1 MSREQRGPNEKLGTV
16 LALAGISNAG
26 LARRVNDLGAQRG
39 LTLRY
44 DKTSVARWVSKGM
57 VPQGAAPHL
66 IAAAIGAKLGRPVPL
81 HEIGLADADPAPEVG
96 LAFPRDVA
104 EAVRSATELYRLD
117 LAGRRAG
124 SGGIWQS
131 LAGSFSVS
139 AYATPASRWLIS
151 PADPSVER
159 DANAARTAVLGP
171 QGTTEGA
178 RTGAGAH
185 GAPGRAAGS
194 SDVETTTESSTTAPA
209 ASSTEPSPTPDTA
222 DGAAH
227 GTPDAGGYSR
237 VPAGPAETPGS
248 RRQSGPP
255 AAAGARPAAGA
266 QAADPPGPGTPAPGS
281 PRTASIPT
289 QPGPQN
295 TSASGTAASASARA
309 VRSDRAAKAAP
320 APSAPP
326 RRGGGG
332 ASTGTGTGTLA
343 PPVTSDISP
352 LRVGHSDVA
361 KLREAAQ
368 DARRWDSKYG
378 GGDWRSS
385 MVPECLRVDAAPL
398 LLGSYSDEVG
408 RALFGAA
415 AELTRLAGWMAFD
428 TGQQEAAQRYYIQA
442 LRLARAAA
450 DVPLGG
456 YVLAS
461 MSLQATYRGFAD
473 EGVDLAQAAVER
485 NRGLATAR
493 TMSFFRLVEA
503 RAHAKANDAPAA
515 GAALKAAE
523 GWLERSRD
531 GDADPSWLGFYSYDR
546 FAADAAECHLDL
558 KAPRQV
564 RRFTEQALSR
574 PTEEFVRSHGL
585 RLVVSAVA
593 ELESGNLDAACAAG
607 TRAVE
612 VAGRISSARTT
623 EYVRDLLHRLEPY
636 GHEPRVAELRERARP
651 LLVAPA

>member
-66 IAAAIGAKLGRPVPL
+66 IAAAIAQKLGRPVPL

-96 LAFPRDVA
+96 LAFPRDVG
-104 EAVRSATELYRLD
+104 EAVKSATELYRLD

-124 SGGIWQS
+124 GGIWQS
-131 LAGSFSVS
+131 LAGSFAVS
-139 AYATPASRWLIS
+139 AYATPASRWLIT
-151 PADPSVER
+151 PADASVER
-159 DANAARTAVLGP
+159 S
-171 QGTTEGA
+171 
-178 RTGAGAH
+178 AGAPEES
-185 GAPGRAAGS
+185 PGG
-194 SDVETTTESSTTAPA
+194 
-209 ASSTEPSPTPDTA
+209 
-222 DGAAH
+222 
-227 GTPDAGGYSR
+227 
-237 VPAGPAETPGS
+237 GPA
-248 RRQSGPP
+248 
-255 AAAGARPAAGA
+255 
-266 QAADPPGPGTPAPGS
+266 
-281 PRTASIPT
+281 
-289 QPGPQN
+289 
-295 TSASGTAASASARA
+295 
-309 VRSDRAAKAAP
+309 
-320 APSAPP
+320 
-326 RRGGGG
+326 
-332 ASTGTGTGTLA
+332 
-343 PPVTSDISP
+343 
-352 LRVGHSDVA
+352 RVGHSDVA
-361 KLREAAQ
+361 KLREAAE

-398 LLGSYSDEVG
+398 LLASYSDEVG
-408 RALFGAA
+408 RALFGAT

-461 MSLQATYRGFAD
+461 MSLQAIYRGFAD
-473 EGVDLAQAAVER
+473 EGIDLAQAALER

-503 RAHAKANDAPAA
+503 RAHAKAGDAVAA

-531 GDADPSWLGFYSYDR
+531 GDPDPTWLGFYSYDR
-546 FAADAAECHLDL
+546 FAADAAECYRDL

-574 PTEEFVRSHGL
+574 PTEEYVRSHGL

-623 EYVRDLLHRLEPY
+623 EYVRDLLHRLEAY
-636 GHEPRVAELRERARP
+636 GDEPRVVELRERARP
-651 LLVAPA
+651 LLMAPA

>member
-1 MSREQRGPNEKLGTV
+1 MSREQRGPNEKLGAV

-66 IAAAIGAKLGRPVPL
+66 IAAAIGQKLGRPVPL

-96 LAFPRDVA
+96 LAFPRDVGQ
-104 EAVRSATELYRLD
+104 AVRSATELYRLD

-124 SGGIWQS
+124 AGGIWQS
-131 LAGSFSVS
+131 LAGSFAVS
-139 AYATPASRWLIS
+139 AYATPASRWLIT
-151 PADPSVER
+151 PADSSVARE
-159 DANAARTAVLGP
+159 ANSA
-171 QGTTEGA
+171 EGS
-178 RTGAGAH
+178 
-185 GAPGRAAGS
+185 GAPL
-194 SDVETTTESSTTAPA
+194 
-209 ASSTEPSPTPDTA
+209 
-222 DGAAH
+222 
-227 GTPDAGGYSR
+227 
-237 VPAGPAETPGS
+237 
-248 RRQSGPP
+248 
-255 AAAGARPAAGA
+255 
-266 QAADPPGPGTPAPGS
+266 
-281 PRTASIPT
+281 
-289 QPGPQN
+289 
-295 TSASGTAASASARA
+295 
-309 VRSDRAAKAAP
+309 K
-320 APSAPP
+320 
-326 RRGGGG
+326 
-332 ASTGTGTGTLA
+332 
-343 PPVTSDISP
+343 
-352 LRVGHSDVA
+352 VGHSDVQ
-361 KLREAAQ
+361 KLREAAE

-385 MVPECLRVDAAPL
+385 MVPECLRVEAAPL

-408 RALFGAA
+408 RALFGAS

-461 MSLQATYRGFAD
+461 MSLQATYRGFGD
-473 EGVDLAQAAVER
+473 EGVDLAQAALER

-503 RAHAKANDAPAA
+503 RAHARAGDAQAA

-523 GWLERSRD
+523 GWLERSRE
-531 GDADPSWLGFYSYDR
+531 GDNDPSWLGFYSYDR
-546 FAADAAECHLDL
+546 FAADAAECYRDL

-564 RRFTEQALSR
+564 RRFTEQALSQ

-593 ELESGNLDAACAAG
+593 ELESGNLDAACEQG
-607 TRAVE
+607 VRAVE

-623 EYVRDLLHRLEPY
+623 EYVKDLLHRLEPY
-636 GHEPRVAELRERARP
+636 GDEPRVVELRERARP
-651 LLVAPA
+651 LLMAPA

>member
-1 MSREQRGPNEKLGTV
+1 MSRELREPNEKLGAV

-96 LAFPRDVA
+96 LAFPRDVGA
-104 EAVRSATELYRLD
+104 AVRSATDLYRLD
-117 LAGRRAG
+117 LAGRRG
-124 SGGIWQS
+124 GGGIWQS

-151 PADPSVER
+151 PADSSVAREPVTR
-159 DANAARTAVLGP
+159 EAVPGAAP
-171 QGTTEGA
+171 PEGLPA
-178 RTGAGAH
+178 PPGAH
-185 GAPGRAAGS
+185 VGGVPAQPPR
-194 SDVETTTESSTTAPA
+194 ETPPQTPPPPAPA
-209 ASSTEPSPTPDTA
+209 A
-222 DGAAH
+222 
-227 GTPDAGGYSR
+227 PDAGG
-237 VPAGPAETPGS
+237 
-248 RRQSGPP
+248 
-255 AAAGARPAAGA
+255 
-266 QAADPPGPGTPAPGS
+266 
-281 PRTASIPT
+281 
-289 QPGPQN
+289 PQ
-295 TSASGTAASASARA
+295 
-309 VRSDRAAKAAP
+309 
-320 APSAPP
+320 
-326 RRGGGG
+326 
-332 ASTGTGTGTLA
+332 
-343 PPVTSDISP
+343 
-352 LRVGHSDVA
+352 RVGHSDVT
-361 KLREAAQ
+361 KLREAAE

-398 LLGSYSDEVG
+398 LLGSYTDEVG
-408 RALFGAA
+408 RALFGAT

-461 MSLQATYRGFAD
+461 MSLQATYRDFPD

-503 RAHAKANDAPAA
+503 RAHAKAGDSAAA
-515 GAALKAAE
+515 GAALRASE
-523 GWLERSRD
+523 GWLERARD
-531 GDADPSWLGFYSYDR
+531 GDADPTWLGFYSYDR
-546 FAADAAECHLDL
+546 FAADAAECYRDL
-558 KAPRQV
+558 KLPRQV

-574 PTEEFVRSHGL
+574 PTEEYVRSHGL

-636 GHEPRVAELRERARP
+636 GDEPRVAELRERARP
-651 LLVAPA
+651 LLVTPA

>member
-1 MSREQRGPNEKLGTV
+1 MSREPRGPNEKLGTV

-66 IAAAIGAKLGRPVPL
+66 IAAAIAAKLGRPVPL

-96 LAFPRDVA
+96 LSFPRDVGQ
-104 EAVRSATELYRLD
+104 AVRAATELYRLD
-117 LAGRRAG
+117 LAGRRG
-124 SGGIWQS
+124 GGGIWQS

-139 AYATPASRWLIS
+139 AYATPASRWLIT
-151 PADPSVER
+151 PADSSVAREPHEAAGEPG
-159 DANAARTAVLGP
+159 AN
-171 QGTTEGA
+171 GA
-178 RTGAGAH
+178 PVHGSCGSNGSVSAGHGSPGAGA
-185 GAPGRAAGS
+185 
-194 SDVETTTESSTTAPA
+194 
-209 ASSTEPSPTPDTA
+209 
-222 DGAAH
+222 
-227 GTPDAGGYSR
+227 
-237 VPAGPAETPGS
+237 
-248 RRQSGPP
+248 PP
-255 AAAGARPAAGA
+255 AA
-266 QAADPPGPGTPAPGS
+266 GPECGL
-281 PRTASIPT
+281 
-289 QPGPQN
+289 
-295 TSASGTAASASARA
+295 
-309 VRSDRAAKAAP
+309 V
-320 APSAPP
+320 
-326 RRGGGG
+326 
-332 ASTGTGTGTLA
+332 
-343 PPVTSDISP
+343 
-352 LRVGHSDVA
+352 LRVGHSDVT
-361 KLREAAQ
+361 KLREAAD

-408 RALFGAA
+408 RALFGAT

-473 EGVDLAQAAVER
+473 EGVDLAQAASER

-503 RAHAKANDAPAA
+503 RAQAKAGDAPACA
-515 GAALKAAE
+515 AALKAAE
-523 GWLERSRD
+523 GWLERARP
-531 GDADPSWLGFYSYDR
+531 GDPDPSWLDFYSHER
-546 FAADAAECHLDL
+546 FAADAAECYRDL
-558 KAPRQV
+558 RMPRQV
-564 RRFTEQALSR
+564 QRFTEQALAR

-607 TRAVE
+607 VRAVE

-636 GHEPRVAELRERARP
+636 GNEPRVAELRERARP

>member
-44 DKTSVARWVSKGM
+44 DKTSVARWVAKGM

-96 LAFPRDVA
+96 LAFPRDVG

-117 LAGRRAG
+117 LAGRRG
-124 SGGIWQS
+124 GGGIWQS
-131 LAGSFSVS
+131 LAGSFAVS
-139 AYATPASRWLIS
+139 AYATPASRWLIT
-151 PADPSVER
+151 PADPSVAR
-159 DANAARTAVLGP
+159 DPTAAQAAILGARSGGRNGGGAPGPRGP
-171 QGTTEGA
+171 QGAPDG
-178 RTGAGAH
+178 RGAH
-185 GAPGRAAGS
+185 IPHTPEGAPGGSGASAGS
-194 SDVETTTESSTTAPA
+194 GS
-209 ASSTEPSPTPDTA
+209 
-222 DGAAH
+222 
-227 GTPDAGGYSR
+227 
-237 VPAGPAETPGS
+237 VPV
-248 RRQSGPP
+248 
-255 AAAGARPAAGA
+255 
-266 QAADPPGPGTPAPGS
+266 
-281 PRTASIPT
+281 
-289 QPGPQN
+289 QPGPE
-295 TSASGTAASASARA
+295 SVADA
-309 VRSDRAAKAAP
+309 
-320 APSAPP
+320 
-326 RRGGGG
+326 
-332 ASTGTGTGTLA
+332 
-343 PPVTSDISP
+343 SP
-352 LRVGHSDVA
+352 LRVGHSDVM

-398 LLGSYSDEVG
+398 LLGSYTDEVG
-408 RALFGAA
+408 RALFGAS

-503 RAHAKANDAPAA
+503 RAHAKAGDAPAA
-515 GAALKAAE
+515 GAALKGAE
-523 GWLERSRD
+523 SWLERSRA

-546 FAADAAECHLDL
+546 FAADAAECYRDL

-574 PTEEFVRSHGL
+574 PTDEFVRSHGL

-636 GHEPRVAELRERARP
+636 GDEPRVAELRERARP
-651 LLVAPA
+651 LLVTQV

>member
-1 MSREQRGPNEKLGTV
+1 MSRELREPNEKLGAV

-96 LAFPRDVA
+96 LAFPRDVGA
-104 EAVRSATELYRLD
+104 AVRSATDLYRLD
-117 LAGRRAG
+117 LAGRRG
-124 SGGIWQS
+124 GGGIWQS
-131 LAGSFSVS
+131 LAGSFSVA

-151 PADPSVER
+151 PADGSVARESTT
-159 DANAARTAVLGP
+159 AAPLLSGGTAGGTGGTGGTGTAGAAGP
-171 QGTTEGA
+171 TG
-178 RTGAGAH
+178 GAGGAAVVGSTAGAAGSTDAAD
-185 GAPGRAAGS
+185 GAPGG
-194 SDVETTTESSTTAPA
+194 PA
-209 ASSTEPSPTPDTA
+209 APGAALPSSFVPARSGPETPRAPGQSTAVHAPDPTP
-222 DGAAH
+222 
-227 GTPDAGGYSR
+227 
-237 VPAGPAETPGS
+237 
-248 RRQSGPP
+248 Q
-255 AAAGARPAAGA
+255 
-266 QAADPPGPGTPAPGS
+266 
-281 PRTASIPT
+281 
-289 QPGPQN
+289 
-295 TSASGTAASASARA
+295 
-309 VRSDRAAKAAP
+309 
-320 APSAPP
+320 
-326 RRGGGG
+326 
-332 ASTGTGTGTLA
+332 
-343 PPVTSDISP
+343 
-352 LRVGHSDVA
+352 RVGHSDVT
-361 KLREAAQ
+361 KLREAAE

-398 LLGSYSDEVG
+398 LLGSYTDEVG
-408 RALFGAA
+408 RALFGAT

-461 MSLQATYRGFAD
+461 MSLQATYRDFPD

-503 RAHAKANDAPAA
+503 RAHAKSGDPVAA
-515 GAALKAAE
+515 GAALRAAE
-523 GWLERSRD
+523 GWLERARE
-531 GDADPSWLGFYSYDR
+531 GDPDPTWLGFYSYDR
-546 FAADAAECHLDL
+546 FAADAAECYRDL
-558 KAPRQV
+558 KLPRQV

-574 PTEEFVRSHGL
+574 PTEEYVRSHGL

-636 GHEPRVAELRERARP
+636 GDEPRVAELRERARP
-651 LLVAPA
+651 LLVTPA

>member
-1 MSREQRGPNEKLGTV
+1 MSREQRGPNEKLGAV

-66 IAAAIGAKLGRPVPL
+66 IAAAIGQKLGRPVPL

-96 LAFPRDVA
+96 LAFPRDVGQ
-104 EAVRSATELYRLD
+104 AVKSATELYRLD

-131 LAGSFSVS
+131 LAGSFAVS
-139 AYATPASRWLIS
+139 AYATPASRWLITPADSSVAREAS
-151 PADPSVER
+151 PAE
-159 DANAARTAVLGP
+159 
-171 QGTTEGA
+171 
-178 RTGAGAH
+178 
-185 GAPGRAAGS
+185 
-194 SDVETTTESSTTAPA
+194 
-209 ASSTEPSPTPDTA
+209 
-222 DGAAH
+222 
-227 GTPDAGGYSR
+227 
-237 VPAGPAETPGS
+237 
-248 RRQSGPP
+248 
-255 AAAGARPAAGA
+255 
-266 QAADPPGPGTPAPGS
+266 
-281 PRTASIPT
+281 
-289 QPGPQN
+289 
-295 TSASGTAASASARA
+295 ASGT
-309 VRSDRAAKAAP
+309 
-320 APSAPP
+320 
-326 RRGGGG
+326 
-332 ASTGTGTGTLA
+332 
-343 PPVTSDISP
+343 PVK
-352 LRVGHSDVA
+352 VGHSEVR
-361 KLREAAQ
+361 KLREAAE

-385 MVPECLRVDAAPL
+385 MVPECLRVEAAPL
-398 LLGSYSDEVG
+398 LLASYSDEVG
-408 RALFGAA
+408 RALFGAS

-461 MSLQATYRGFAD
+461 MSLQATYRGFGD
-473 EGVDLAQAAVER
+473 EGVDLAQAALER

-503 RAHAKANDAPAA
+503 RAHARAGDAQAA

-523 GWLERSRD
+523 SWLERSRD
-531 GDADPSWLGFYSYDR
+531 GDNDPSWLGFYGYDR
-546 FAADAAECHLDL
+546 FAADAAECYRDL

-564 RRFTEQALSR
+564 RRFTEQALSK

-593 ELESGNLDAACAAG
+593 ELESGNLDAACEQG
-607 TRAVE
+607 VRAVE

-623 EYVRDLLHRLEPY
+623 EYVKDLLHRLEPY
-636 GHEPRVAELRERARP
+636 SDEPRVVELRERARP
-651 LLVAPA
+651 LLMTPA

>member
-96 LAFPRDVA
+96 LAFPRDVG
-104 EAVRSATELYRLD
+104 EAVKSATELYRLD

-131 LAGSFSVS
+131 LAGSFAVS
-139 AYATPASRWLIS
+139 AYATPASRWLIT
-151 PADPSVER
+151 PADSSVER
-159 DANAARTAVLGP
+159 SVDA
-171 QGTTEGA
+171 
-178 RTGAGAH
+178 
-185 GAPGRAAGS
+185 
-194 SDVETTTESSTTAPA
+194 
-209 ASSTEPSPTPDTA
+209 
-222 DGAAH
+222 
-227 GTPDAGGYSR
+227 
-237 VPAGPAETPGS
+237 AE
-248 RRQSGPP
+248 
-255 AAAGARPAAGA
+255 
-266 QAADPPGPGTPAPGS
+266 DTPA
-281 PRTASIPT
+281 
-289 QPGPQN
+289 
-295 TSASGTAASASARA
+295 
-309 VRSDRAAKAAP
+309 
-320 APSAPP
+320 
-326 RRGGGG
+326 
-332 ASTGTGTGTLA
+332 
-343 PPVTSDISP
+343 
-352 LRVGHSDVA
+352 RVGHSDVA
-361 KLREAAQ
+361 KLREAAE

-398 LLGSYSDEVG
+398 LLASYSDEVG
-408 RALFGAA
+408 RALFGAT

-473 EGVDLAQAAVER
+473 EGVDLAQAALER

-503 RAHAKANDAPAA
+503 RAHAKASDAPAA

-523 GWLERSRD
+523 GWLERSRE

-546 FAADAAECHLDL
+546 FAADAAECYRDL

-636 GHEPRVAELRERARP
+636 GDEPRVVELRERARP

>member
-1 MSREQRGPNEKLGTV
+1 MSRELREPNEKLGAV

-96 LAFPRDVA
+96 LAFPRDVRA
-104 EAVRSATELYRLD
+104 AVRSATDLYRLD
-117 LAGRRAG
+117 LAGRRG
-124 SGGIWQS
+124 GGGIWQS
-131 LAGSFSVS
+131 LAGSFSVA

-151 PADPSVER
+151 PADGSVAREPS
-159 DANAARTAVLGP
+159 
-171 QGTTEGA
+171 
-178 RTGAGAH
+178 GAG
-185 GAPGRAAGS
+185 GSAP
-194 SDVETTTESSTTAPA
+194 
-209 ASSTEPSPTPDTA
+209 
-222 DGAAH
+222 
-227 GTPDAGGYSR
+227 
-237 VPAGPAETPGS
+237 
-248 RRQSGPP
+248 
-255 AAAGARPAAGA
+255 
-266 QAADPPGPGTPAPGS
+266 
-281 PRTASIPT
+281 
-289 QPGPQN
+289 
-295 TSASGTAASASARA
+295 AASASA
-309 VRSDRAAKAAP
+309 AAP
-320 APSAPP
+320 PAQDVPAHGPPAGGAPARGAP
-326 RRGGGG
+326 GGG
-332 ASTGTGTGTLA
+332 AAAGSALGAAPGAASGAAGGQIAVRAGGTTSGPAAGTAGATVGKGGASAVPAAGHPAGPAAGPTTGPVTGAAGGLPA
-343 PPVTSDISP
+343 PPSTALPGPPGPPGAETHRDHGQ
-352 LRVGHSDVA
+352 RVGHSDVA
-361 KLREAAQ
+361 KLREAAE

-398 LLGSYSDEVG
+398 LLGSYTDEVG
-408 RALFGAA
+408 RALFGAT

-461 MSLQATYRGFAD
+461 MSLQATYRDFPD

-503 RAHAKANDAPAA
+503 RAHAKAGDSAAA
-515 GAALKAAE
+515 GAALRAAE
-523 GWLERSRD
+523 GWLERARA
-531 GDADPSWLGFYSYDR
+531 GDPDPTWLGFYSYDR
-546 FAADAAECHLDL
+546 FAADAAECYRDL
-558 KAPRQV
+558 KLPRQV

-574 PTEEFVRSHGL
+574 PTEEYVRSHGL

-636 GHEPRVAELRERARP
+636 GDEPRVAELRERARP
-651 LLVAPA
+651 LLVAQA

>member
-1 MSREQRGPNEKLGTV
+1 MSRELREPNEKLGAV

-96 LAFPRDVA
+96 LAFPRDIGA
-104 EAVRSATELYRLD
+104 AVRSATDLYRLD
-117 LAGRRAG
+117 LAGRRG
-124 SGGIWQS
+124 GGGIWQS
-131 LAGSFSVS
+131 LAGSFSVA

-151 PADPSVER
+151 PADSSVAREPAGSAPHPTAQHPTAQHPSGQHPT
-159 DANAARTAVLGP
+159 AQHLSARTPA
-171 QGTTEGA
+171 
-178 RTGAGAH
+178 AH
-185 GAPGRAAGS
+185 DRAAGNPAPDGSTDDGSAGDDSTGGSPAS
-194 SDVETTTESSTTAPA
+194 SSPAGGTSAANDPAAQHSMIQSPVSATPSAHDAPA
-209 ASSTEPSPTPDTA
+209 HA
-222 DGAAH
+222 
-227 GTPDAGGYSR
+227 
-237 VPAGPAETPGS
+237 
-248 RRQSGPP
+248 
-255 AAAGARPAAGA
+255 
-266 QAADPPGPGTPAPGS
+266 PGPGLRSSPEGLTTGPATGRMTGPATGPPS
-281 PRTASIPT
+281 TVVPA
-289 QPGPQN
+289 QPGPE
-295 TSASGTAASASARA
+295 T
-309 VRSDRAAKAAP
+309 
-320 APSAPP
+320 P
-326 RRGGGG
+326 RDH
-332 ASTGTGTGTLA
+332 
-343 PPVTSDISP
+343 VQ
-352 LRVGHSDVA
+352 RVGHSDVT
-361 KLREAAQ
+361 KLREAAE

-398 LLGSYSDEVG
+398 LLGSYTDEVG
-408 RALFGAA
+408 RALFGAT

-461 MSLQATYRGFAD
+461 MSLQATYRNFPD

-503 RAHAKANDAPAA
+503 RAHAKAGDSAAA
-515 GAALKAAE
+515 GAALRAAE
-523 GWLERSRD
+523 GWLERSRQ
-531 GDADPSWLGFYSYDR
+531 GDPDPTWLGFYSYDR
-546 FAADAAECHLDL
+546 FAADAAECYRDL
-558 KAPRQV
+558 KLPRQV

-574 PTEEFVRSHGL
+574 PTEEYVRSHGL

-636 GHEPRVAELRERARP
+636 GDEPRVAELRERARP

>member
-44 DKTSVARWVSKGM
+44 DKTSVARWVAKGM

-96 LAFPRDVA
+96 LAFPRDVG

-117 LAGRRAG
+117 LAGRRG
-124 SGGIWQS
+124 GGGIWQS
-131 LAGSFSVS
+131 LAGSFAVS
-139 AYATPASRWLIS
+139 AYATPASRWLIT
-151 PADPSVER
+151 PADPSVAR
-159 DANAARTAVLGP
+159 DSAAARVAILGAQGAQGAHAAQNLRSALGP
-171 QGTTEGA
+171 S
-178 RTGAGAH
+178 
-185 GAPGRAAGS
+185 GAPGM
-194 SDVETTTESSTTAPA
+194 P
-209 ASSTEPSPTPDTA
+209 
-222 DGAAH
+222 GALIGH
-227 GTPDAGGYSR
+227 
-237 VPAGPAETPGS
+237 
-248 RRQSGPP
+248 
-255 AAAGARPAAGA
+255 GA
-266 QAADPPGPGTPAPGS
+266 QGS
-281 PRTASIPT
+281 VPL
-289 QPGPQN
+289 QPGPE
-295 TSASGTAASASARA
+295 SAADA
-309 VRSDRAAKAAP
+309 
-320 APSAPP
+320 
-326 RRGGGG
+326 
-332 ASTGTGTGTLA
+332 
-343 PPVTSDISP
+343 SP

-408 RALFGAA
+408 RALFGAS

-456 YVLAS
+456 YVLVS

-503 RAHAKANDAPAA
+503 RAHAKAGDAAAA

-523 GWLERSRD
+523 GWLERSRA

-546 FAADAAECHLDL
+546 FAADAAECYRDL

-564 RRFTEQALSR
+564 RRFTEQALSQ

-636 GHEPRVAELRERARP
+636 GDEPRVAELRERARP
-651 LLVAPA
+651 LLVAPV

>member
-1 MSREQRGPNEKLGTV
+1 MSREQRGPNEKLGAV

-66 IAAAIGAKLGRPVPL
+66 IAAAIGQKLGRPVPL

-96 LAFPRDVA
+96 LAFPRDVGQ
-104 EAVRSATELYRLD
+104 AVRAATELYRLD

-124 SGGIWQS
+124 TGGIWQS
-131 LAGSFSVS
+131 LAGSFAVS
-139 AYATPASRWLIS
+139 AYATPASRWLIT
-151 PADPSVER
+151 PADSSV
-159 DANAARTAVLGP
+159 AR
-171 QGTTEGA
+171 E
-178 RTGAGAH
+178 
-185 GAPGRAAGS
+185 AGS
-194 SDVETTTESSTTAPA
+194 
-209 ASSTEPSPTPDTA
+209 
-222 DGAAH
+222 
-227 GTPDAGGYSR
+227 
-237 VPAGPAETPGS
+237 AEGS
-248 RRQSGPP
+248 
-255 AAAGARPAAGA
+255 
-266 QAADPPGPGTPAPGS
+266 GS
-281 PRTASIPT
+281 PL
-289 QPGPQN
+289 
-295 TSASGTAASASARA
+295 
-309 VRSDRAAKAAP
+309 K
-320 APSAPP
+320 
-326 RRGGGG
+326 
-332 ASTGTGTGTLA
+332 
-343 PPVTSDISP
+343 
-352 LRVGHSDVA
+352 VGHSDVQ
-361 KLREAAQ
+361 KLREAAE

-385 MVPECLRVDAAPL
+385 MVPECLRVEAAPL
-398 LLGSYSDEVG
+398 LLGAYSDEVG
-408 RALFGAA
+408 RALFGAS

-456 YVLAS
+456 YVLAT
-461 MSLQATYRGFAD
+461 MSLQATYRGFGD
-473 EGVDLAQAAVER
+473 EGVDLAQAALER

-503 RAHAKANDAPAA
+503 RAHARAGDAVAA

-523 GWLERSRD
+523 GWLERARD
-531 GDADPSWLGFYSYDR
+531 GDNDPTWLGFYGYDR
-546 FAADAAECHLDL
+546 FAADAAECYRDL

-564 RRFTEQALSR
+564 RLFTEQALSR

-593 ELESGNLDAACAAG
+593 ELESGNLDAACEQG
-607 TRAVE
+607 VRAVE

-623 EYVRDLLHRLEPY
+623 EYVKDLLHRLEPY
-636 GHEPRVAELRERARP
+636 GDEPRVIELRERARP
-651 LLVAPA
+651 LLMTPA

>member
-1 MSREQRGPNEKLGTV
+1 MSRELREPNEKLGAV

-96 LAFPRDVA
+96 LAFPRDVGA
-104 EAVRSATELYRLD
+104 AVRSATDLYRLD
-117 LAGRRAG
+117 LAGRRG
-124 SGGIWQS
+124 GGGIWQS
-131 LAGSFSVS
+131 LAGSFSVA

-151 PADPSVER
+151 PADGSV
-159 DANAARTAVLGP
+159 AREP
-171 QGTTEGA
+171 
-178 RTGAGAH
+178 
-185 GAPGRAAGS
+185 
-194 SDVETTTESSTTAPA
+194 TAPA
-209 ASSTEPSPTPDTA
+209 S
-222 DGAAH
+222 
-227 GTPDAGGYSR
+227 
-237 VPAGPAETPGS
+237 AGPAPSPVSAGPASAPAPAGRASAAPPAVAVPVQPSGE
-248 RRQSGPP
+248 QGPP
-255 AAAGARPAAGA
+255 G
-266 QAADPPGPGTPAPGS
+266 AADPVPQSSAHQLLQPQPQPQSSDPAP
-281 PRTASIPT
+281 
-289 QPGPQN
+289 Q
-295 TSASGTAASASARA
+295 
-309 VRSDRAAKAAP
+309 
-320 APSAPP
+320 
-326 RRGGGG
+326 
-332 ASTGTGTGTLA
+332 
-343 PPVTSDISP
+343 
-352 LRVGHSDVA
+352 RVGHSDVA
-361 KLREAAQ
+361 KLREAAE

-398 LLGSYSDEVG
+398 LLGSYTDEVG
-408 RALFGAA
+408 RALFGAT

-442 LRLARAAA
+442 LRLARAAG

-461 MSLQATYRGFAD
+461 MSLQATYRDFPD

-503 RAHAKANDAPAA
+503 RAHAKAGDSAAA
-515 GAALKAAE
+515 GAALRAAE
-523 GWLERSRD
+523 GWLERARA
-531 GDADPSWLGFYSYDR
+531 GDPDPTWLGFYSYDR
-546 FAADAAECHLDL
+546 FAADAAECYRDL
-558 KAPRQV
+558 KLPRQV

-574 PTEEFVRSHGL
+574 PTEEYVRSHGL

-636 GHEPRVAELRERARP
+636 GDEPRVAELRERARP

>member
-96 LAFPRDVA
+96 LAFPRDVG

-124 SGGIWQS
+124 GGGIWQS
-131 LAGSFSVS
+131 LAGSFTVS

-151 PADPSVER
+151 PADASVAR
-159 DANAARTAVLGP
+159 D
-171 QGTTEGA
+171 
-178 RTGAGAH
+178 
-185 GAPGRAAGS
+185 S
-194 SDVETTTESSTTAPA
+194 S
-209 ASSTEPSPTPDTA
+209 
-222 DGAAH
+222 
-227 GTPDAGGYSR
+227 
-237 VPAGPAETPGS
+237 
-248 RRQSGPP
+248 
-255 AAAGARPAAGA
+255 
-266 QAADPPGPGTPAPGS
+266 
-281 PRTASIPT
+281 
-289 QPGPQN
+289 
-295 TSASGTAASASARA
+295 
-309 VRSDRAAKAAP
+309 AAKAAILGTQ
-320 APSAPP
+320 SAPAAQSAP
-326 RRGGGG
+326 G
-332 ASTGTGTGTLA
+332 ASGAQRGASASVPSTEGAQGA
-343 PPVTSDISP
+343 PALPVQPGPDSVNDISP
-352 LRVGHSDVA
+352 LRVGHSDVT

-503 RAHAKANDAPAA
+503 RAHAKASDAPAA

-523 GWLERSRD
+523 SWLERSRD

-546 FAADAAECHLDL
+546 FAADAAECYRDL

-636 GHEPRVAELRERARP
+636 GDEPRVAELRERARP

>member
-1 MSREQRGPNEKLGTV
+1 MSRESRGPNEKLGTV

-66 IAAAIGAKLGRPVPL
+66 IAAAIGSKLGRPVPL
-81 HEIGLADADPAPEVG
+81 HEIGLADADPTPEVG
-96 LAFPRDVA
+96 LAFPRDVGA
-104 EAVRSATELYRLD
+104 AVKSATDLYRLD
-117 LAGRRAG
+117 LAGRRGGG
-124 SGGIWQS
+124 SIWQS
-131 LAGSFSVS
+131 LAGSFAVS
-139 AYATPASRWLIS
+139 AYATPASRWLIT
-151 PADPSVER
+151 PADSSVARHIELLEGVAPS
-159 DANAARTAVLGP
+159 AAD
-171 QGTTEGA
+171 GA
-178 RTGAGAH
+178 RTDNAGTGA
-185 GAPGRAAGS
+185 
-194 SDVETTTESSTTAPA
+194 
-209 ASSTEPSPTPDTA
+209 
-222 DGAAH
+222 
-227 GTPDAGGYSR
+227 
-237 VPAGPAETPGS
+237 AGPADAANGS
-248 RRQSGPP
+248 LATVENGHRQRGQHEQHGQHGH
-255 AAAGARPAAGA
+255 AAGT
-266 QAADPPGPGTPAPGS
+266 GPGTGAGTTTGS
-281 PRTASIPT
+281 ATVRPRDG
-289 QPGPQN
+289 QPGTEQD
-295 TSASGTAASASARA
+295 AAA
-309 VRSDRAAKAAP
+309 V
-320 APSAPP
+320 
-326 RRGGGG
+326 
-332 ASTGTGTGTLA
+332 
-343 PPVTSDISP
+343 P
-352 LRVGHSDVA
+352 LRVGHTDVS
-361 KLREAAQ
+361 KLREAA
-368 DARRWDSKYG
+368 DEARRWDSKYG

-398 LLGSYSDEVG
+398 LLGAYTDEVG
-408 RALFGAA
+408 RSLFGAT

-473 EGVDLAQAAVER
+473 EGVDLAQAALER

-493 TMSFFRLVEA
+493 TMSFFQLVEA
-503 RAHAKANDAPAA
+503 RAHAKANDAQACA
-515 GAALKAAE
+515 AALAAAE
-523 GWLERSRD
+523 SWLERSRQ
-531 GDADPSWLGFYSYDR
+531 GDPDPSWLDFYSYDR
-546 FAADAAECHLDL
+546 LAADAAECYRDL

-564 RRFTEQALSR
+564 RRFTEKALSQ
-574 PTEEFVRSHGL
+574 PKEEFVRSHGL

-636 GHEPRVAELRERARP
+636 GDEPRVAELRERARP
-651 LLVAPA
+651 LLMAPA

>member
-1 MSREQRGPNEKLGTV
+1 MSRELREPNEKLGAV

-96 LAFPRDVA
+96 LAFPRDVGA
-104 EAVRSATELYRLD
+104 AVRSATDLYRLD
-117 LAGRRAG
+117 LAGRRG
-124 SGGIWQS
+124 GGGIWQS
-131 LAGSFSVS
+131 LAGSFSVA

-151 PADPSVER
+151 PADSSV
-159 DANAARTAVLGP
+159 AR
-171 QGTTEGA
+171 E
-178 RTGAGAH
+178 
-185 GAPGRAAGS
+185 
-194 SDVETTTESSTTAPA
+194 PA
-209 ASSTEPSPTPDTA
+209 ASTGPAGSTGPATPVPPATQ
-222 DGAAH
+222 
-227 GTPDAGGYSR
+227 AGS
-237 VPAGPAETPGS
+237 AGPAGS
-248 RRQSGPP
+248 AAPVRHPS
-255 AAAGARPAAGA
+255 AAATSSTHDAPAQDA
-266 QAADPPGPGTPAPGS
+266 PAPAPRPS
-281 PRTASIPT
+281 PEGRTT
-289 QPGPQN
+289 GPA
-295 TSASGTAASASARA
+295 TGRM
-309 VRSDRAAKAAP
+309 AAP
-320 APSAPP
+320 AGRTAGPPSTVVPAQSGTETP
-326 RRGGGG
+326 RDH
-332 ASTGTGTGTLA
+332 
-343 PPVTSDISP
+343 VQ
-352 LRVGHSDVA
+352 RVGHSDVA
-361 KLREAAQ
+361 KLREAAE

-385 MVPECLRVDAAPL
+385 MVPECLRVDATPL
-398 LLGSYSDEVG
+398 LLGSYTDEVG
-408 RALFGAA
+408 RALFGAT

-461 MSLQATYRGFAD
+461 MSLQATYRDFPD

-503 RAHAKANDAPAA
+503 RAHAKAGDSTAA
-515 GAALKAAE
+515 GAALRAAE
-523 GWLERSRD
+523 GWLERSRE
-531 GDADPSWLGFYSYDR
+531 GDPDPIWLGFYSYDR
-546 FAADAAECHLDL
+546 FAADAAECYRDL
-558 KAPRQV
+558 KLPRQV

-574 PTEEFVRSHGL
+574 PTEEYVRSHGL

-607 TRAVE
+607 TQAVE

-636 GHEPRVAELRERARP
+636 GDEPRVAELRERARP

>member
-1 MSREQRGPNEKLGTV
+1 MSREQRGPNEKLGAV

-66 IAAAIGAKLGRPVPL
+66 IAAAIGQKLGRPVPL

-96 LAFPRDVA
+96 LAFPRDVGQ
-104 EAVRSATELYRLD
+104 AVKSATDLYRLD

-131 LAGSFSVS
+131 LAGSFAVS
-139 AYATPASRWLIS
+139 AYATPASRWLIT
-151 PADPSVER
+151 PADSSVARE
-159 DANAARTAVLGP
+159 AN
-171 QGTTEGA
+171 GA
-178 RTGAGAH
+178 ENS
-185 GAPGRAAGS
+185 GAP
-194 SDVETTTESSTTAPA
+194 
-209 ASSTEPSPTPDTA
+209 
-222 DGAAH
+222 
-227 GTPDAGGYSR
+227 
-237 VPAGPAETPGS
+237 
-248 RRQSGPP
+248 
-255 AAAGARPAAGA
+255 
-266 QAADPPGPGTPAPGS
+266 
-281 PRTASIPT
+281 I
-289 QPGPQN
+289 
-295 TSASGTAASASARA
+295 
-309 VRSDRAAKAAP
+309 K
-320 APSAPP
+320 
-326 RRGGGG
+326 
-332 ASTGTGTGTLA
+332 
-343 PPVTSDISP
+343 
-352 LRVGHSDVA
+352 VGHSDVQ
-361 KLREAAQ
+361 KLREAAE

-385 MVPECLRVDAAPL
+385 MVPECLRVEAAPL
-398 LLGSYSDEVG
+398 LLGSYSDDVG
-408 RALFGAA
+408 RALFGAS

-461 MSLQATYRGFAD
+461 MSLQATYRGFGD
-473 EGVDLAQAAVER
+473 EGVDLAQAALER

-503 RAHAKANDAPAA
+503 RAHARASDAQAA

-523 GWLERSRD
+523 SWLERSRP
-531 GDADPSWLGFYSYDR
+531 GDSDPSWLGFYGYDR
-546 FAADAAECHLDL
+546 FAADAAECYRDL

-564 RRFTEQALSR
+564 RRFTEQALSK

-593 ELESGNLDAACAAG
+593 ELESGNLDAACEQG
-607 TRAVE
+607 VRAVE

-623 EYVRDLLHRLEPY
+623 EYVKDLLHRLEPY
-636 GHEPRVAELRERARP
+636 GDEPRVVELRERARP

>member
-96 LAFPRDVA
+96 LAFPRDVG
-104 EAVRSATELYRLD
+104 EAVKSATELYRLD

-124 SGGIWQS
+124 GGGIWQS
-131 LAGSFSVS
+131 LAGSFAVS
-139 AYATPASRWLIS
+139 AYATPASRWLIT

-159 DANAARTAVLGP
+159 LLDTSGGSLTGSFADDP
-171 QGTTEGA
+171 GA
-178 RTGAGAH
+178 I
-185 GAPGRAAGS
+185 GS
-194 SDVETTTESSTTAPA
+194 
-209 ASSTEPSPTPDTA
+209 A
-222 DGAAH
+222 D
-227 GTPDAGGYSR
+227 
-237 VPAGPAETPGS
+237 
-248 RRQSGPP
+248 
-255 AAAGARPAAGA
+255 
-266 QAADPPGPGTPAPGS
+266 AADASDTGDTPA
-281 PRTASIPT
+281 
-289 QPGPQN
+289 
-295 TSASGTAASASARA
+295 
-309 VRSDRAAKAAP
+309 
-320 APSAPP
+320 
-326 RRGGGG
+326 
-332 ASTGTGTGTLA
+332 
-343 PPVTSDISP
+343 
-352 LRVGHSDVA
+352 RVGHSDVA
-361 KLREAAQ
+361 KLREAAE

-408 RALFGAA
+408 RALFGAT

-473 EGVDLAQAAVER
+473 EGVDLAQAALER

-503 RAHAKANDAPAA
+503 RAHAKASDAVAA
-515 GAALKAAE
+515 GAALRAAE
-523 GWLERSRD
+523 GWLERSRE

-546 FAADAAECHLDL
+546 FAADAAECYRDL

-574 PTEEFVRSHGL
+574 PTEEYVRSHGL

-636 GHEPRVAELRERARP
+636 GDEPRVMELRERARP
-651 LLVAPA
+651 LLVTPA

>member
-66 IAAAIGAKLGRPVPL
+66 IAAAIGQKLGRPVPL

-96 LAFPRDVA
+96 LAFPRDIG

-124 SGGIWQS
+124 GGGIWQS
-131 LAGSFSVS
+131 LAGSFAVS
-139 AYATPASRWLIS
+139 AYATPASRWLIT
-151 PADPSVER
+151 PADSSVER
-159 DANAARTAVLGP
+159 SVAA
-171 QGTTEGA
+171 
-178 RTGAGAH
+178 
-185 GAPGRAAGS
+185 AP
-194 SDVETTTESSTTAPA
+194 D
-209 ASSTEPSPTPDTA
+209 
-222 DGAAH
+222 
-227 GTPDAGGYSR
+227 
-237 VPAGPAETPGS
+237 GPADE
-248 RRQSGPP
+248 
-255 AAAGARPAAGA
+255 
-266 QAADPPGPGTPAPGS
+266 
-281 PRTASIPT
+281 
-289 QPGPQN
+289 
-295 TSASGTAASASARA
+295 
-309 VRSDRAAKAAP
+309 
-320 APSAPP
+320 
-326 RRGGGG
+326 GG
-332 ASTGTGTGTLA
+332 A
-343 PPVTSDISP
+343 V
-352 LRVGHSDVA
+352 RVGHSDVA
-361 KLREAAQ
+361 KLREAAE

-408 RALFGAA
+408 RALFGAT

-473 EGVDLAQAAVER
+473 EGVDLAQAALER

-503 RAHAKANDAPAA
+503 RAHAKAGDAAAA
-515 GAALKAAE
+515 GAALRAAE
-523 GWLERSRD
+523 GWLERSRE
-531 GDADPSWLGFYSYDR
+531 GDPDPSWLGFYSYDR
-546 FAADAAECHLDL
+546 FCADAAECYRDL

-574 PTEEFVRSHGL
+574 PTEEYVRSHGL

-636 GHEPRVAELRERARP
+636 GDEPRVAELRERARP
-651 LLVAPA
+651 LLMAPA

>member
-1 MSREQRGPNEKLGTV
+1 MSRELREPNEKLGAV

-96 LAFPRDVA
+96 LAFPRDVGA
-104 EAVRSATELYRLD
+104 AVRSATDLYRLD
-117 LAGRRAG
+117 LAGRRG
-124 SGGIWQS
+124 GGGIWQS

-151 PADPSVER
+151 PADGSV
-159 DANAARTAVLGP
+159 AREPG
-171 QGTTEGA
+171 QGQGH
-178 RTGAGAH
+178 GQAH
-185 GAPGRAAGS
+185 GQTPGQSRRRGAPS
-194 SDVETTTESSTTAPA
+194 HTTAP
-209 ASSTEPSPTPDTA
+209 SREPVP
-222 DGAAH
+222 GAAPPE
-227 GTPDAGGYSR
+227 GLPAPPGVLVGG
-237 VPAGPAETPGS
+237 VPAQPSGETPAL
-248 RRQSGPP
+248 P
-255 AAAGARPAAGA
+255 ALEA
-266 QAADPPGPGTPAPGS
+266 
-281 PRTASIPT
+281 
-289 QPGPQN
+289 GPQ
-295 TSASGTAASASARA
+295 
-309 VRSDRAAKAAP
+309 
-320 APSAPP
+320 
-326 RRGGGG
+326 
-332 ASTGTGTGTLA
+332 
-343 PPVTSDISP
+343 
-352 LRVGHSDVA
+352 RVGHSDVT
-361 KLREAAQ
+361 KLREAAE

-398 LLGSYSDEVG
+398 LLGSYTDEVG
-408 RALFGAA
+408 RALFGAT

-461 MSLQATYRGFAD
+461 MSLQATYRDFPD

-503 RAHAKANDAPAA
+503 RAHAKAGDSAAA
-515 GAALKAAE
+515 GSALRAAE
-523 GWLERSRD
+523 GWLERAREGD
-531 GDADPSWLGFYSYDR
+531 GDPTWLGFYSYDR
-546 FAADAAECHLDL
+546 FAADAAECYRDL
-558 KAPRQV
+558 KLPRQV

-574 PTEEFVRSHGL
+574 PTEEYVRSHGL

-612 VAGRISSARTT
+612 VAGRISSARTN

-636 GHEPRVAELRERARP
+636 GDEPRVAELRERARP
-651 LLVAPA
+651 LLVTPA

>member
-66 IAAAIGAKLGRPVPL
+66 IAAAIGQKLGRPVPL

-96 LAFPRDVA
+96 LAFPRDVGQ
-104 EAVRSATELYRLD
+104 AVRSATELYRLD

-124 SGGIWQS
+124 VGGIWQS
-131 LAGSFSVS
+131 LAGSFAVS
-139 AYATPASRWLIS
+139 AYATPASRWLIT
-151 PADPSVER
+151 PADSSVAR
-159 DANAARTAVLGP
+159 DANP
-171 QGTTEGA
+171 SEGS
-178 RTGAGAH
+178 
-185 GAPGRAAGS
+185 GAP
-194 SDVETTTESSTTAPA
+194 
-209 ASSTEPSPTPDTA
+209 
-222 DGAAH
+222 
-227 GTPDAGGYSR
+227 
-237 VPAGPAETPGS
+237 
-248 RRQSGPP
+248 
-255 AAAGARPAAGA
+255 
-266 QAADPPGPGTPAPGS
+266 
-281 PRTASIPT
+281 I
-289 QPGPQN
+289 
-295 TSASGTAASASARA
+295 
-309 VRSDRAAKAAP
+309 K
-320 APSAPP
+320 
-326 RRGGGG
+326 
-332 ASTGTGTGTLA
+332 
-343 PPVTSDISP
+343 
-352 LRVGHSDVA
+352 VGHSDVQ
-361 KLREAAQ
+361 KLREAAE

-385 MVPECLRVDAAPL
+385 MVPECLRVEAAPL

-408 RALFGAA
+408 RALFGAT

-461 MSLQATYRGFAD
+461 MSLQATYRGFGD
-473 EGVDLAQAAVER
+473 EGVDLAQAALER

-503 RAHAKANDAPAA
+503 RAHARAGDAHAA
-515 GAALKAAE
+515 GGALRAAE
-523 GWLERSRD
+523 GWLERARD
-531 GDADPSWLGFYSYDR
+531 GDQDASWLGFYGYDR
-546 FAADAAECHLDL
+546 FAADAAECYRDL

-564 RRFTEQALSR
+564 RRFTEQALSK

-593 ELESGNLDAACAAG
+593 ELESGNLDAACEQG
-607 TRAVE
+607 VRAVE

-623 EYVRDLLHRLEPY
+623 EYVKDLLHRLEPY
-636 GHEPRVAELRERARP
+636 GDEPRVVELRERARP
-651 LLVAPA
+651 LLMAPA

>member
-66 IAAAIGAKLGRPVPL
+66 IAAAIGQKLGRPVPL

-96 LAFPRDVA
+96 LAFPRDVG
-104 EAVRSATELYRLD
+104 EAVRSATDLYRLD

-124 SGGIWQS
+124 GGGIWQS
-131 LAGSFSVS
+131 LAGSFAVS
-139 AYATPASRWLIS
+139 AYATPASRWLIT

-159 DANAARTAVLGP
+159 EAPRPV
-171 QGTTEGA
+171 
-178 RTGAGAH
+178 GAGA
-185 GAPGRAAGS
+185 
-194 SDVETTTESSTTAPA
+194 
-209 ASSTEPSPTPDTA
+209 
-222 DGAAH
+222 
-227 GTPDAGGYSR
+227 
-237 VPAGPAETPGS
+237 
-248 RRQSGPP
+248 
-255 AAAGARPAAGA
+255 AGASAAEH
-266 QAADPPGPGTPAPGS
+266 
-281 PRTASIPT
+281 
-289 QPGPQN
+289 
-295 TSASGTAASASARA
+295 
-309 VRSDRAAKAAP
+309 V
-320 APSAPP
+320 
-326 RRGGGG
+326 
-332 ASTGTGTGTLA
+332 
-343 PPVTSDISP
+343 
-352 LRVGHSDVA
+352 RVGHSDVA
-361 KLREAAQ
+361 KLREAAE

-408 RALFGAA
+408 RNLFGAT

-473 EGVDLAQAAVER
+473 EGVDLAQAALER

-503 RAHAKANDAPAA
+503 RAHAKAGDGAA
-515 GAALKAAE
+515 AAAALKSAE
-523 GWLERSRD
+523 GWLERSRE
-531 GDADPSWLGFYSYDR
+531 GDADPTWLGFYSYDR
-546 FAADAAECHLDL
+546 FCADAAECYRDL
-558 KAPRQV
+558 RMPREV

-636 GHEPRVAELRERARP
+636 GDEPRVMELRERARP

>member
-66 IAAAIGAKLGRPVPL
+66 IAAAIGQKLGRPVPL

-96 LAFPRDVA
+96 LAFPRDVG
-104 EAVRSATELYRLD
+104 EAVRSATDLYRLD

-124 SGGIWQS
+124 GGGIWQS
-131 LAGSFSVS
+131 LAGSFAVS
-139 AYATPASRWLIS
+139 AYATPTSRWLIT

-159 DANAARTAVLGP
+159 EAPRP
-171 QGTTEGA
+171 
-178 RTGAGAH
+178 GAG
-185 GAPGRAAGS
+185 
-194 SDVETTTESSTTAPA
+194 TA
-209 ASSTEPSPTPDTA
+209 
-222 DGAAH
+222 GAA
-227 GTPDAGGYSR
+227 A
-237 VPAGPAETPGS
+237 AEHP
-248 RRQSGPP
+248 
-255 AAAGARPAAGA
+255 
-266 QAADPPGPGTPAPGS
+266 
-281 PRTASIPT
+281 
-289 QPGPQN
+289 
-295 TSASGTAASASARA
+295 
-309 VRSDRAAKAAP
+309 
-320 APSAPP
+320 
-326 RRGGGG
+326 
-332 ASTGTGTGTLA
+332 
-343 PPVTSDISP
+343 
-352 LRVGHSDVA
+352 RVGHSDVA
-361 KLREAAQ
+361 KLREAAE

-408 RALFGAA
+408 RALFGAT

-473 EGVDLAQAAVER
+473 EGVDLAQAALER

-503 RAHAKANDAPAA
+503 RAHAKAGDGLAA
-515 GAALKAAE
+515 GGALKSAE
-523 GWLERSRD
+523 GWLERSRA
-531 GDADPSWLGFYSYDR
+531 GDADPTWLGFYSYDR
-546 FAADAAECHLDL
+546 FCADAAECYRDL
-558 KAPRQV
+558 KAPHEV

-607 TRAVE
+607 TLAVE

-636 GHEPRVAELRERARP
+636 GDEPRVVELRERARP
-651 LLVAPA
+651 LLVSPA

>member
-66 IAAAIGAKLGRPVPL
+66 IAAAIGQKLGRPVPL

-96 LAFPRDVA
+96 LAFPRDVG
-104 EAVRSATELYRLD
+104 EAVRSATDLYRLD

-124 SGGIWQS
+124 GGGIWQS
-131 LAGSFSVS
+131 LAGSFAVS
-139 AYATPASRWLIS
+139 AYATPASRWLIT

-159 DANAARTAVLGP
+159 EAPRP
-171 QGTTEGA
+171 P
-178 RTGAGAH
+178 GAGI
-185 GAPGRAAGS
+185 
-194 SDVETTTESSTTAPA
+194 T
-209 ASSTEPSPTPDTA
+209 
-222 DGAAH
+222 
-227 GTPDAGGYSR
+227 GG
-237 VPAGPAETPGS
+237 G
-248 RRQSGPP
+248 
-255 AAAGARPAAGA
+255 
-266 QAADPPGPGTPAPGS
+266 
-281 PRTASIPT
+281 
-289 QPGPQN
+289 
-295 TSASGTAASASARA
+295 
-309 VRSDRAAKAAP
+309 
-320 APSAPP
+320 
-326 RRGGGG
+326 GGGG
-332 ASTGTGTGTLA
+332 ATGGAIGSAATEH
-343 PPVTSDISP
+343 V
-352 LRVGHSDVA
+352 RVGHSDVA
-361 KLREAAQ
+361 KLREAAE

-398 LLGSYSDEVG
+398 LLASYSDEVG
-408 RALFGAA
+408 RALFGAT

-473 EGVDLAQAAVER
+473 EGVDLAQAALER

-503 RAHAKANDAPAA
+503 RAHAKAGDGVAA
-515 GAALKAAE
+515 AAALKSAE
-523 GWLERSRD
+523 GWLERSREGD
-531 GDADPSWLGFYSYDR
+531 GDPTWLGFYSYDR
-546 FAADAAECHLDL
+546 FCADAAECYSDL
-558 KAPRQV
+558 KAPREV

-636 GHEPRVAELRERARP
+636 GDEPRVMELRERARP

>member
-66 IAAAIGAKLGRPVPL
+66 IAAAIGQKLGRPVPL

-96 LAFPRDVA
+96 LAFPRDVG
-104 EAVRSATELYRLD
+104 EAVRSATDLYRLD

-124 SGGIWQS
+124 GGGIWQS

-139 AYATPASRWLIS
+139 AYATPASRWLIT

-159 DANAARTAVLGP
+159 EAPRP
-171 QGTTEGA
+171 
-178 RTGAGAH
+178 GAGT
-185 GAPGRAAGS
+185 GL
-194 SDVETTTESSTTAPA
+194 
-209 ASSTEPSPTPDTA
+209 
-222 DGAAH
+222 
-227 GTPDAGGYSR
+227 
-237 VPAGPAETPGS
+237 
-248 RRQSGPP
+248 
-255 AAAGARPAAGA
+255 AAAG
-266 QAADPPGPGTPAPGS
+266 
-281 PRTASIPT
+281 
-289 QPGPQN
+289 
-295 TSASGTAASASARA
+295 TAAAEHA
-309 VRSDRAAKAAP
+309 
-320 APSAPP
+320 
-326 RRGGGG
+326 
-332 ASTGTGTGTLA
+332 
-343 PPVTSDISP
+343 
-352 LRVGHSDVA
+352 RVGHSDVA
-361 KLREAAQ
+361 KLREAAE

-408 RALFGAA
+408 RNLFGAT

-473 EGVDLAQAAVER
+473 EGVDLAQAALER

-503 RAHAKANDAPAA
+503 RAHAKAGDGAA
-515 GAALKAAE
+515 AAAALKSAE
-523 GWLERSRD
+523 GWLERSRE
-531 GDADPSWLGFYSYDR
+531 GDADPTWLGFYSYDR
-546 FAADAAECHLDL
+546 FCADAAECYRDL
-558 KAPRQV
+558 RMPREV

-636 GHEPRVAELRERARP
+636 GDEPRVMELRERARP

>member
-1 MSREQRGPNEKLGTV
+1 MSRESRGPNEKLGTV

-66 IAAAIGAKLGRPVPL
+66 IAAAIGSKLGRPVPL
-81 HEIGLADADPAPEVG
+81 HEIGLADADPTPEVG
-96 LAFPRDVA
+96 LAFPRDVSA
-104 EAVRSATELYRLD
+104 AVKSATDLYRLD
-117 LAGRRAG
+117 LAGRRGGG
-124 SGGIWQS
+124 SIWQS
-131 LAGSFSVS
+131 LAGSFAVS
-139 AYATPASRWLIS
+139 AYATPASRWLIT
-151 PADPSVER
+151 PADSSVARDLEMATGAAGGPRGAAAIAGIANGHGPDGDGHWDPSGTGDGGA
-159 DANAARTAVLGP
+159 DANG
-171 QGTTEGA
+171 
-178 RTGAGAH
+178 
-185 GAPGRAAGS
+185 
-194 SDVETTTESSTTAPA
+194 
-209 ASSTEPSPTPDTA
+209 
-222 DGAAH
+222 DG
-227 GTPDAGGYSR
+227 
-237 VPAGPAETPGS
+237 
-248 RRQSGPP
+248 
-255 AAAGARPAAGA
+255 
-266 QAADPPGPGTPAPGS
+266 
-281 PRTASIPT
+281 
-289 QPGPQN
+289 
-295 TSASGTAASASARA
+295 
-309 VRSDRAAKAAP
+309 
-320 APSAPP
+320 
-326 RRGGGG
+326 RRGKEEEAG
-332 ASTGTGTGTLA
+332 
-343 PPVTSDISP
+343 SP
-352 LRVGHSDVA
+352 LRVGHTDVS
-361 KLREAAQ
+361 KLREAA
-368 DARRWDSKYG
+368 DEARRWDSKYG

-398 LLGSYSDEVG
+398 LLGAYTDEVG
-408 RALFGAA
+408 RSLFGAT

-473 EGVDLAQAAVER
+473 EGVDLAQAALER

-493 TMSFFRLVEA
+493 TMSFFQLIEA
-503 RAHAKANDAPAA
+503 RAHAKANDAHACA
-515 GAALKAAE
+515 AALSAAE
-523 GWLERSRD
+523 SWLERSRK
-531 GDADPSWLGFYSYDR
+531 GDADPSWLDFYSYDR
-546 FAADAAECHLDL
+546 LAADAAECYRDL

-564 RRFTEQALSR
+564 RRFTEKALSR

-636 GHEPRVAELRERARP
+636 GDEPRVAELRERARP

>member
-1 MSREQRGPNEKLGTV
+1 MSRELREPNEKLGAV

-96 LAFPRDVA
+96 LAFPRDVGA
-104 EAVRSATELYRLD
+104 AVRSATDLYRLD
-117 LAGRRAG
+117 LAGRRG
-124 SGGIWQS
+124 GGGIWQS
-131 LAGSFSVS
+131 LAGSFSVA

-151 PADPSVER
+151 PADSSVAREP
-159 DANAARTAVLGP
+159 AGSRTAHP
-171 QGTTEGA
+171 ATA
-178 RTGAGAH
+178 
-185 GAPGRAAGS
+185 
-194 SDVETTTESSTTAPA
+194 APA
-209 ASSTEPSPTPDTA
+209 PA
-222 DGAAH
+222 DG
-227 GTPDAGGYSR
+227 
-237 VPAGPAETPGS
+237 PAS
-248 RRQSGPP
+248 
-255 AAAGARPAAGA
+255 
-266 QAADPPGPGTPAPGS
+266 GTPAPGAAVSDAMTAEGPTTTGS
-281 PRTASIPT
+281 PATGTPTAGTPATGGPT
-289 QPGPQN
+289 AGISAPLDPAARHSMVQSPVSATPSAHDGPAREATAPGPRSFPDGR
-295 TSASGTAASASARA
+295 TTGPMTGLAGPMAGPGSGPMTG
-309 VRSDRAAKAAP
+309 P
-320 APSAPP
+320 ATGPPSTVVPAQPLPETP
-326 RRGGGG
+326 RDHGQ
-332 ASTGTGTGTLA
+332 
-343 PPVTSDISP
+343 
-352 LRVGHSDVA
+352 RVGHSDVS
-361 KLREAAQ
+361 KLREAAE

-398 LLGSYSDEVG
+398 LLGSYTDEVG
-408 RALFGAA
+408 RALFGAT

-461 MSLQATYRGFAD
+461 MSLQATYRDFPD

-503 RAHAKANDAPAA
+503 RAHAKAGDSTAA
-515 GAALKAAE
+515 GTALRAAE
-523 GWLERSRD
+523 GWLERSRE
-531 GDADPSWLGFYSYDR
+531 GDPDPTWLGFYSYDR
-546 FAADAAECHLDL
+546 FAADAAECYRDL
-558 KAPRQV
+558 KLPRQV

-574 PTEEFVRSHGL
+574 PTEEYVRSHGL

-636 GHEPRVAELRERARP
+636 GDEPRVAELRERARP
-651 LLVAPA
+651 LLVTPA

>member
-96 LAFPRDVA
+96 LAFPRDVG

-151 PADPSVER
+151 PADATVER
-159 DANAARTAVLGP
+159 DAAVAEAPAFDTQGARGARGDAGAQSPPGRSARNTAAAVPGAPAALNAQAARTALGTLGALGAL
-171 QGTTEGA
+171 GTRQTPA
-178 RTGAGAH
+178 IPAQPRPDT
-185 GAPGRAAGS
+185 AP
-194 SDVETTTESSTTAPA
+194 VPAPA
-209 ASSTEPSPTPDTA
+209 ADPAPVSPA
-222 DGAAH
+222 
-227 GTPDAGGYSR
+227 
-237 VPAGPAETPGS
+237 VPA
-248 RRQSGPP
+248 
-255 AAAGARPAAGA
+255 
-266 QAADPPGPGTPAPGS
+266 
-281 PRTASIPT
+281 
-289 QPGPQN
+289 
-295 TSASGTAASASARA
+295 
-309 VRSDRAAKAAP
+309 
-320 APSAPP
+320 
-326 RRGGGG
+326 
-332 ASTGTGTGTLA
+332 TGVTGVTGVT
-343 PPVTSDISP
+343 TSDISP
-352 LRVGHSDVA
+352 LRVGHSDVS

-503 RAHAKANDAPAA
+503 RAHAKANDAAAA
-515 GAALKAAE
+515 GSALKAAE

>member
-1 MSREQRGPNEKLGTV
+1 MSRELRGPNEKLGTV

-66 IAAAIGAKLGRPVPL
+66 IAAAIASKLGRPVPL

-96 LAFPRDVA
+96 LAFPRDIGQ
-104 EAVRSATELYRLD
+104 AVRSATDLYRLD
-117 LAGRRAG
+117 LAGRRG
-124 SGGIWQS
+124 GGGIWQS
-131 LAGSFSVS
+131 LAGSFAVT

-151 PADPSVER
+151 PADSSV
-159 DANAARTAVLGP
+159 AREP
-171 QGTTEGA
+171 K
-178 RTGAGAH
+178 
-185 GAPGRAAGS
+185 
-194 SDVETTTESSTTAPA
+194 TAP
-209 ASSTEPSPTPDTA
+209 PTP
-222 DGAAH
+222 
-227 GTPDAGGYSR
+227 R
-237 VPAGPAETPGS
+237 
-248 RRQSGPP
+248 
-255 AAAGARPAAGA
+255 
-266 QAADPPGPGTPAPGS
+266 
-281 PRTASIPT
+281 
-289 QPGPQN
+289 
-295 TSASGTAASASARA
+295 
-309 VRSDRAAKAAP
+309 AAP
-320 APSAPP
+320 APAAQPAPP
-326 RRGGGG
+326 HAPHQPAHQHQHSVPGQDG
-332 ASTGTGTGTLA
+332 A
-343 PPVTSDISP
+343 PQ
-352 LRVGHSDVA
+352 RVGHSDVK
-361 KLREAAQ
+361 KLREAAE

-398 LLGSYSDEVG
+398 LLGAYTDEVG

-442 LRLARAAA
+442 LRLARGAA

-473 EGVDLAQAAVER
+473 EGVDLAQAALER

-503 RAHAKANDAPAA
+503 RAQAKAGDGPAC
-515 GAALKAAE
+515 GAALRASE

-531 GDADPSWLGFYSYDR
+531 GDPDPSWLDFYSYER
-546 FAADAAECHLDL
+546 FAADAAECYRDL
-558 KAPRQV
+558 KLPRQV
-564 RRFTEQALSR
+564 RRFTERALAC

-636 GHEPRVAELRERARP
+636 GDEPRVVELRERARP

>member
-1 MSREQRGPNEKLGTV
+1 MSREPRGPNEKLGTV

-66 IAAAIGAKLGRPVPL
+66 IAAAIGSKMGRPVPL

-96 LAFPRDVA
+96 LAFPRDVRA
-104 EAVRSATELYRLD
+104 AVKAATDLYRLD
-117 LAGRRAG
+117 LHGGRRG
-124 SGGIWQS
+124 GGGIWQS
-131 LAGSFSVS
+131 LAGSFAVS
-139 AYATPASRWLIS
+139 AYATPASRWLIA
-151 PADPSVER
+151 PADSSVAR
-159 DANAARTAVLGP
+159 DP
-171 QGTTEGA
+171 
-178 RTGAGAH
+178 
-185 GAPGRAAGS
+185 
-194 SDVETTTESSTTAPA
+194 ETA
-209 ASSTEPSPTPDTA
+209 ASSTVGTGSTAAGSAESGAEAAANGQAGGGDSDTA
-222 DGAAH
+222 
-227 GTPDAGGYSR
+227 
-237 VPAGPAETPGS
+237 
-248 RRQSGPP
+248 
-255 AAAGARPAAGA
+255 
-266 QAADPPGPGTPAPGS
+266 
-281 PRTASIPT
+281 
-289 QPGPQN
+289 
-295 TSASGTAASASARA
+295 
-309 VRSDRAAKAAP
+309 
-320 APSAPP
+320 
-326 RRGGGG
+326 
-332 ASTGTGTGTLA
+332 
-343 PPVTSDISP
+343 SP
-352 LRVGHSDVA
+352 LRVGHTDVA
-361 KLREAAQ
+361 KLREAA
-368 DARRWDSKYG
+368 DEARRWDSKYG

-398 LLGSYSDEVG
+398 LLGAYTDEVG
-408 RALFGAA
+408 RSLFGATS
-415 AELTRLAGWMAFD
+415 ELTRLAGWMAFD

-485 NRGLATAR
+485 NRSLATAR

-503 RAHAKANDAPAA
+503 RAHAKASDSQAC
-515 GAALKAAE
+515 GAALSDAE
-523 GWLERSRD
+523 SWLERARE
-531 GDADPSWLGFYSYDR
+531 GDADPSWLDFYSYDR
-546 FAADAAECHLDL
+546 LAADAAECYRDL

-564 RRFTEQALSR
+564 RRFTEKALSK

-607 TRAVE
+607 ARAVE
-612 VAGRISSARTT
+612 VAGRISSARTN

-636 GHEPRVAELRERARP
+636 GDEPRVAELREQARP
-651 LLVAPA
+651 LLAAPA

>member
-1 MSREQRGPNEKLGTV
+1 MSRELRGPNEKLGTV

-26 LARRVNDLGAQRG
+26 LARRVNDLGSQRG

-96 LAFPRDVA
+96 LAFPRDVGA
-104 EAVRSATELYRLD
+104 AVRSATDLYRLD

-131 LAGSFSVS
+131 LAGSFAVS

-151 PADPSVER
+151 PADSSVAR
-159 DANAARTAVLGP
+159 DAAMAEAAR
-171 QGTTEGA
+171 
-178 RTGAGAH
+178 RAH
-185 GAPGRAAGS
+185 
-194 SDVETTTESSTTAPA
+194 
-209 ASSTEPSPTPDTA
+209 
-222 DGAAH
+222 AAH
-227 GTPDAGGYSR
+227 G
-237 VPAGPAETPGS
+237 GPGAT
-248 RRQSGPP
+248 GPP
-255 AAAGARPAAGA
+255 AAPL
-266 QAADPPGPGTPAPGS
+266 AP
-281 PRTASIPT
+281 
-289 QPGPQN
+289 
-295 TSASGTAASASARA
+295 GTAA
-309 VRSDRAAKAAP
+309 P
-320 APSAPP
+320 AGPP
-326 RRGGGG
+326 G
-332 ASTGTGTGTLA
+332 ADSGE
-343 PPVTSDISP
+343 VSP

-361 KLREAAQ
+361 KLREAAA

-398 LLGSYSDEVG
+398 LLAAYSDEVG
-408 RALFGAA
+408 RGLFGAT

-473 EGVDLAQAAVER
+473 EGVDLAQAALER

-503 RAHAKANDAPAA
+503 RAHAKAGDAAAA

-523 GWLERSRD
+523 GWLERSRA

-546 FAADAAECHLDL
+546 FAADAAECYRDL
-558 KAPRQV
+558 KVPQQM
-564 RRFTEQALSR
+564 RRFNEQALSR
-574 PTEEFVRSHGL
+574 PTEEFARSHGL

-636 GHEPRVAELRERARP
+636 GDEPRVAELRERARP